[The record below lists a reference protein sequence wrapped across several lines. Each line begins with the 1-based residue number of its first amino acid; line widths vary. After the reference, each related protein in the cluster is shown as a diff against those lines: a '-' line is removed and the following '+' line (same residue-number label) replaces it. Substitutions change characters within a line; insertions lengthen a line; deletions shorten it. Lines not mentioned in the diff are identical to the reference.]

1 MSVRLSLFVIMA
13 SMALNVPASAQ
24 ESVSGRFRVLIPQF
38 LPMNDEDD
46 GFGDKLADRLRDQ
59 IDDLNTHAAVSE
71 RDINNQ
77 IKEFKIKKELGKSL
91 RSSQE
96 RV

>member
-1 MSVRLSLFVIMA
+1 MSLRIYLSVVMA
-13 SMALNVPASAQ
+13 VMALNIPASAQ
-24 ESVSGRFRVLIPQF
+24 ETISGRFRVLVPQF

-59 IDDLNTHAAVSE
+59 IDELNTHAAVSE

-77 IKEFKIKKELGKSL
+77 IKEFKIKNPDYK
-91 RSSQE
+91 
-96 RV
+96 VW